1 MFFDQDNKTAAYALL
16 DKIEFSRERYR
27 LGHTMVFFRAG
38 ALAILEEKRD
48 DIVLKLL
55 RYLQGQAFQ
64 HIKYYRYERRRDQRE
79 LLVVC
84 QRNFRKY
91 LSLRE
96 WGWYIIIQKTRPMI
110 GQPNPDQEL
119 RLLEE
124 KANLTYGAY
133 AEKVNLKT
141 QLLEENKKIEDEKKA
156 LLKQIES
163 EQGNL
168 SQYHERQA
176 KCYAQRADLE
186 VQLLEA
192 QERLTQIEKT
202 RNDANNE
209 KKMLEQE
216 AVAIKK
222 DMKELEQTIQK
233 IEQEKINRDQTIR
246 SLNDEIVVQVRNKAL
261 LLFYTFFSVLDK

>member
-1 MFFDQDNKTAAYALL
+1 LFFDQDNKTAAYALL

-176 KCYAQRADLE
+176 KCSAQRADLE